1 MSHSLIVVLKNF
13 KTIVIDGDFI
23 VIMKKKNYT
32 YYDKKYFKNNIK
44 ITILLKRAC
53 IKNNF
58 ETIVTNYDF
67 KDIFE
72 TFKITVIN
80 NDFLHLKKIY
90 MNAYVNIKN

>member
-44 ITILLKRAC
+44 ITILLKRMW

-58 ETIVTNYDF
+58 EITVTNCGF
-67 KDIFE
+67 KD
-72 TFKITVIN
+72 V
-80 NDFLHLKKIY
+80 
-90 MNAYVNIKN
+90 